1 MSTQPE
7 VLVWGMAG
15 GEALDERTFRVLF
28 PGATD
33 DKGVPLGAFLHLAA
47 TQSDSPSISIY
58 HVDRGVRV
66 VVANGVELVQNGM
79 TGCVVERSDLV
90 ELLGAAVLGVA
101 SAWREMDDIDVRIA
115 VQRYAPSLPVE
126 ARLQVAA
133 DIDAMLRQQRLA
145 GVSTDNPDYSAW
157 VSLCAKLEDV

>member
-33 DKGVPLGAFLHLAA
+33 DKGVPLGAFMHLAA
-47 TQSDSPSISIY
+47 AQSDSPSISIY

-66 VVANGVELVQNGM
+66 VVANGVELVQNGL

-90 ELLGAAVLGVA
+90 ELLGAAVLGV
-101 SAWREMDDIDVRIA
+101 WLGGRDLDDLGVRLA
-115 VQRYAPSLPVE
+115 VQRYAPHLTAE
-126 ARLQVAA
+126 ERAHVAA

-145 GVSTDNPDYSAW
+145 GITTDHPGYSAW
-157 VSLCAKLEDV
+157 VSLCAKLEDA